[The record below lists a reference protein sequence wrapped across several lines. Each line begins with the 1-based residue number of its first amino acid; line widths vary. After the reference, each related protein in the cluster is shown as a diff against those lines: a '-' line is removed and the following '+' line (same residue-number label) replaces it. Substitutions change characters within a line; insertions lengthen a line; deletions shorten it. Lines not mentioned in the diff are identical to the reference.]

1 MCGVAGLTQTDDPN
15 AINAM
20 LQRLAHRG
28 PDGSG
33 VWADPGSKIVLGCA
47 RLATTD
53 LSDQAN
59 QPFVT
64 SDGRFVLVFNGY
76 IVGHRRLM
84 QAAKADN
91 GLVFE
96 TGSDAEL
103 VLQLLARAVRRGDDP
118 ASVLETLSGQY
129 ALALWDRTQCCLW
142 LARDPLGIKPLY
154 VLKRPNGQIA
164 FASEISAFSAIAPLK
179 RDETIKRQYLA
190 HLFVPAPETGVA
202 GVTLLLPGTVLRWQA
217 GEVDERRIAHP
228 AQKAGGAGNVATP
241 ETLLSAVRQSVAGAM
256 DADCPVGCLVSG
268 GLDSAGV
275 AALACDIARETGE
288 PLPPAF
294 VMGFDDPAIDETA
307 AAQNLCRHLG
317 QDLHV
322 VAAPNTPE
330 EIHQELIAGLQ
341 SVGGPFANPSIVLM
355 RCLAKA
361 VSADVKVCLSGDGGD
376 ELFGGYPRYRA
387 AQLYDDYWR
396 YVPKPARRLM
406 ASLSG
411 FGNHREMQRFL
422 SGTSGGPDHAFDV
435 WNNRC
440 AIPECDARIAWRPDL
455 DCGLVGAMMNFD
467 RDVTLPGN
475 QLLMSDRCGMAHGL
489 EYRLPLLGN
498 DVVRIA
504 ASVPAK
510 QHLKTGPKTL
520 WRQAISPCLP
530 AGHVRNRKIGFNP
543 PVAKWLGDVA
553 RYLWGD
559 ENRILETVFADVA
572 ISRDVKA
579 AYWKRAVSGH
589 DLDMALSIWA
599 LMVWQ
604 IWCGLDGSNV
614 RSTADI
620 A

>member
-1 MCGVAGLTQTDDPN
+1 MCGIAGLTRPDDLN

-20 LQRLAHRG
+20 LQRLVHRG

-33 VWADPGSKIVLGCA
+33 VWTDPERKIALGCT

-53 LSDQAN
+53 LADQAN
-59 QPFVT
+59 QPLVT
-64 SDGRFVLVFNGY
+64 SDDRFVLVFNGY
-76 IVGHRRLM
+76 IAGHRRRM
-84 QAAKADN
+84 QLARVD
-91 GLVFE
+91 GITFE
-96 TGSDAEL
+96 TRNDAEL
-103 VLQLLARAVRRGDDP
+103 VLQLLAQAIGRGDEP
-118 ASVLETLSGQY
+118 ARVLETLSGQY
-129 ALALWDRTQCCLW
+129 ALALWDRTQSCLW

-154 VLKRPNGQIA
+154 VLLPSDGQLA
-164 FASEISAFSAIAPLK
+164 FASEISAFSAIAELV
-179 RDETIKRQYLA
+179 RDESIKPKYLA
-190 HLFVPAPETGVA
+190 HLFVPAPDTGIE
-202 GVTLLLPGTVLRWQA
+202 GVTLLSPGTVLRWQA
-217 GEVDERRIAHP
+217 GEVDEQRIVHP
-228 AQKAGGAGNVATP
+228 AEKAGGAGEVATP
-241 ETLLSAVRQSVAGAM
+241 EALLSAVRQSVADAM
-256 DADCPVGCLVSG
+256 DTDCPVGCLVSG

-275 AALACDIARETGE
+275 AALACDIARERGE
-288 PLPPAF
+288 PSPPAF

-317 QDLHV
+317 QDLNV
-322 VAAPNTPE
+322 VAAPSTPE
-330 EIHQELIAGLQ
+330 EIHQELVAGMQ

-355 RCLAKA
+355 RCLSQA

-387 AQLYDDYWR
+387 AQLYEDYWR
-396 YVPKPARRLM
+396 YVPAPVRRLM
-406 ASLSG
+406 ASLSAV
-411 FGNHREMQRFL
+411 GNDREMQRFL

-435 WNNRC
+435 WNNRS

-455 DCGLVGAMMNFD
+455 DRGLVGAMMNFD

-489 EYRLPLLGN
+489 EYRLPLLGH

-510 QHLKTGPKTL
+510 QHLKHGPKTL
-520 WRQAISPCLP
+520 WRQAISPYLP
-530 AGHVRNRKIGFNP
+530 AGHVQNRKIGFNP
-543 PVAKWLGDVA
+543 PVAKWLGEVV

-559 ENRILETVFADVA
+559 EDRILETVFADVA

-589 DLDMALSIWA
+589 DIDMALSIWA

-604 IWCGLDGSNV
+604 IWCGLDGSDV
-614 RSTADI
+614 RGTADI